1 MCAILMMS
9 AKLANLALLKIK
21 VLWVKRYDVIISVPE
36 VTNKT
41 FSHDSNYI
49 VNDTSV
55 IKGLELKVRMFWGL
69 ILTLV
74 KITGENM

>member
-41 FSHDSNYI
+41 FSHDSNCI
-49 VNDTSV
+49 VNDKCDKRFGTKSQN
-55 IKGLELKVRMFWGL
+55 
-69 ILTLV
+69 LTLV